1 MSGEV
6 KVKSKQMHTWYQ
18 PRKTC
23 TNKKLMQHWDEKYY
37 GEHREKVYSATQ
49 VIDNKPPQTYMHL
62 HLKLKKMQLE
72 EERLATVERD
82 NRILLEK
89 MSYIMR
95 STPRV
100 DNRNKYQH
108 NSLNETKRQRELLR
122 VTHENQA
129 ILRRI
134 TAKPPEYS
142 RQKDAQDWDENKAT
156 MERIGKYPKDWL
168 ERVQYSKRKQRG
180 EKVASSRATPRDEQE
195 VENVT
200 TQLHSRHS
208 SAQSERPPSGE
219 RAESRQEISL
229 PAIE

>member
-1 MSGEV
+1 MSGGV
-6 KVKSKQMHTWYQ
+6 KPKQTHTWYEN
-18 PRKTC
+18 RTKC
-23 TNKKLMQHWDEKYY
+23 TNKLLMQHWDNKYFD
-37 GEHREKVYSATQ
+37 EHRDKVHSASK
-49 VIDNKPPQTYMHL
+49 VIDNGPPRTYMHL

-89 MSYIMR
+89 MSFIMR

-100 DNRNKYQH
+100 DNRNKYTH
-108 NSLNETKRQRELLR
+108 NSLNGTKRDRELLR
-122 VTHENQA
+122 VTHENQEV
-129 ILRRI
+129 LRRI

-142 RQKDAQDWDENKAT
+142 RQKDAQDWEENKAT
-156 MERIGKYPKDWL
+156 MERIAKYPKDWL
-168 ERVQYSKRKQRG
+168 ESARHATSKQRG
-180 EKVASSRATPRDEQE
+180 QKVSSSRLTPREE
-195 VENVT
+195 ENENVT